1 MGGFDT
7 NDLYIR
13 ERERRRVRVLSVK
26 DLLLSFCPSL
36 RAHVNLLPV
45 SSSLYPAFLR
55 DFKEKIRVTNAIM
68 LYMND
73 TLDEEDVLI
82 MSWKIKTHLRGD
94 DFSSKFPCQ
103 RAVDNEFLAC
113 VTCHRLIRMWTM
125 TKQTNSYSPSFL
137 C

>member
-55 DFKEKIRVTNAIM
+55 DFKEKIPITNAI
-68 LYMND
+68 
-73 TLDEEDVLI
+73 I
-82 MSWKIKTHLRGD
+82 CCI
-94 DFSSKFPCQ
+94 
-103 RAVDNEFLAC
+103 
-113 VTCHRLIRMWTM
+113 
-125 TKQTNSYSPSFL
+125 
-137 C
+137 